1 MSAGTSQYRPPPP
14 TIRVTPAISVNT
26 AVEALG
32 LVRSSVR
39 ARSESGAG
47 VDIQPHWPHKNQ
59 GDTGDDAENDQF
71 QTECPIRLPRVA
83 TRIAATS
90 GIAKRTSVR
99 VALTRSAGCF
109 ATLLAFTEIAT
120 NRSPINAPLAPPT
133 TTAKLSQVSTTRRLS
148 GYPPPVLRDG
158 RECDNEPRCPACCA
172 DLIES

>member
-71 QTECPIRLPRVA
+71 QTECPIRLPRG
-83 TRIAATS
+83 RN
-90 GIAKRTSVR
+90 
-99 VALTRSAGCF
+99 
-109 ATLLAFTEIAT
+109 E
-120 NRSPINAPLAPPT
+120 NRSDKRDRKEDERPRRANA
-133 TTAKLSQVSTTRRLS
+133 
-148 GYPPPVLRDG
+148 
-158 RECDNEPRCPACCA
+158 
-172 DLIES
+172 